1 MKTIIAEKPSVAK
14 EIAHIVGADKR
25 EEGYMQG
32 NGYYVTWAFGHL
44 VQPAMPETYG
54 MKGFHAENLPVIPDP
69 FVLVPRQVKTENGYK
84 PDAGVLAQIKIIGKL
99 FDSSERIIVA
109 TDAGREGELIFRYLY
124 AYLGCRKPFDRLWIS
139 SLTDTAIRE
148 GLLNLRDGKEYDNLY
163 HAAKARSEADW
174 LVGINGTQALTI
186 AAGRGTYSVG
196 RVQTPTLGMVCERY
210 WEHKRFESK
219 PFWQVHF
226 GVVDADSGNILKFTS
241 ANRWTDKATATDIY
255 NKVKDTGSAIITK
268 VATKRK
274 VEKAPLLYDLT
285 TLQKEA
291 NTQHGFTA
299 EHTLSIAQKL
309 YEAKFITY
317 PRTSSRYISDD
328 VFATLPK
335 LFKNLENHSEYG
347 EKVKLLP
354 GSEDYSK
361 NSVNAAKVTDHH
373 ALLIT
378 ENAAIGLFKDEK
390 IVYDMILCRMIEAF
404 SADCIKDI
412 TSVSAQVDHEVEFGI
427 SGSIIRQT
435 GWRALSLK
443 GKNKRQDKDADATDN
458 EVKDQVIPNWQ
469 EGQHITL
476 SGCTITEGK
485 TKPKPLHTE
494 STLLAAMETAGKEI
508 EDDTMRQA
516 MKDSGIGTPATR
528 AAIIETL
535 LKREYM
541 VRQQKKLVPTEKG
554 LALHS
559 VVKNMAI
566 ANVEMTGKWEATF
579 DRMIPPHGL
588 EVTYDKTV
596 HILFPASVKYVDLG
610 SEDLIAGKADGAE
623 NVIRVKAAVKN
634 FKKETNMSVITED
647 GSFYTFNVKYAKEPL
662 MLNIE
667 MADFIH
673 DGEAVNRPNN
683 AQEIYLKELGKES
696 PMLVHL
702 IMKSIHKENKR
713 KVKHIGSKR
722 FGIQYLMKGIY
733 VHSDLLY
740 FHTEIKNQSNVP
752 FDVDYI
758 TFKVVDKKV
767 AKRTAIQEQVLLPV
781 RAYNYVVRVAGK
793 KTEQTVFCLPKFTI
807 PDDKELVVEMNEKE
821 GGRHQSFVVE
831 NSDLVRALTINELS
845 VK

>member
-1 MKTIIAEKPSVAK
+1 MSQKQQTMKTIIAEKPSVAK

-148 GLLNLRDGKEYDNLY
+148 GLQNLRDGKEYDNLY

-241 ANRWTDKATATDIY
+241 VNRWTDKATATDIY
-255 NKVKDTGSAIITK
+255 NKVKETGSAIITK

-291 NTQHGFTA
+291 NSQHGFTA

-328 VFATLPK
+328 IFATLPK

-361 NSVNAAKVTDHH
+361 NCVNAAKVTDHH

-443 GKNKRQDKDADATDN
+443 EKNNRQDKDADATDN

-566 ANVEMTGKWEATF
+566 ANVEMTGKWEAELAKIE
-579 DRMIPPHGL
+579 RG
-588 EVTYDKTV
+588 E
-596 HILFPASVKYVDLG
+596 AS
-610 SEDLIAGKADGAE
+610 ADGFTHSIEGYTREITAE
-623 NVIRVKAAVKN
+623 
-634 FKKETNMSVITED
+634 
-647 GSFYTFNVKYAKEPL
+647 L
-662 MLNIE
+662 
-667 MADFIH
+667 
-673 DGEAVNRPNN
+673 
-683 AQEIYLKELGKES
+683 LGCDRLFS
-696 PMLVHL
+696 
-702 IMKSIHKENKR
+702 HKDSGCQCPKC
-713 KVKHIGSKR
+713 KHGTMQF
-722 FGIQYLMKGIY
+722 FG
-733 VHSDLLY
+733 
-740 FHTEIKNQSNVP
+740 
-752 FDVDYI
+752 
-758 TFKVVDKKV
+758 KVVRCSNK
-767 AKRTAIQEQVLLPV
+767 ECGMPV
-781 RAYNYVVRVAGK
+781 FKQVAGK
-793 KTEQTVFCLPKFTI
+793 LLIDADITDLLTKGKTRTLNGFISKQGKSFSAAIAFDENFNTKFVFAERKTA
-807 PDDKELVVEMNEKE
+807 EKR
-821 GGRHQSFVVE
+821 G
-831 NSDLVRALTINELS
+831 N
-845 VK
+845 VKRYKK

>member
-268 VATKRK
+268 VTTKRK

-291 NTQHGFTA
+291 NSQHGFTA

-378 ENAAIGLFKDEK
+378 ENAVIGLFKDEK

-443 GKNKRQDKDADATDN
+443 EKNKRQDKDADATDN
-458 EVKDQVIPNWQ
+458 EVKEQVIPNWQ

-566 ANVEMTGKWEATF
+566 ANVEMTGKWEAELAKIE
-579 DRMIPPHGL
+579 RG
-588 EVTYDKTV
+588 E
-596 HILFPASVKYVDLG
+596 AS
-610 SEDLIAGKADGAE
+610 ADGFTHSIEGYTREITAE
-623 NVIRVKAAVKN
+623 
-634 FKKETNMSVITED
+634 
-647 GSFYTFNVKYAKEPL
+647 L
-662 MLNIE
+662 
-667 MADFIH
+667 
-673 DGEAVNRPNN
+673 
-683 AQEIYLKELGKES
+683 LGCERLFSHKDS
-696 PMLVHL
+696 GCQCPKCKQG
-702 IMKSIHKENKR
+702 IMQF
-713 KVKHIGSKR
+713 
-722 FGIQYLMKGIY
+722 FG
-733 VHSDLLY
+733 
-740 FHTEIKNQSNVP
+740 
-752 FDVDYI
+752 
-758 TFKVVDKKV
+758 KVVRCSNK
-767 AKRTAIQEQVLLPV
+767 ECGMPV
-781 RAYNYVVRVAGK
+781 FKQVAGK
-793 KTEQTVFCLPKFTI
+793 LLTDADITDLLTKGKTRTLNGFTSKQGKSFSAAIAFDENFNTKFVFAERKTA
-807 PDDKELVVEMNEKE
+807 EKR
-821 GGRHQSFVVE
+821 G
-831 NSDLVRALTINELS
+831 N
-845 VK
+845 VKRYKK

>member
-1 MKTIIAEKPSVAK
+1 MSQKQQTMKTIIAEKPSVAK

-268 VATKRK
+268 VVTKRK

-291 NTQHGFTA
+291 NSQHGFTA

-390 IVYDMILCRMIEAF
+390 TIYNMILCRMIEAF

-443 GKNKRQDKDADATDN
+443 EKNKRQDKDADATDN

-516 MKDSGIGTPATR
+516 MKDSSIGTPATR

-535 LKREYM
+535 LRREYM

-566 ANVEMTGKWEATF
+566 ANVEMTGKWEAE
-579 DRMIPPHGL
+579 L
-588 EVTYDKTV
+588 
-596 HILFPASVKYVDLG
+596 
-610 SEDLIAGKADGAE
+610 
-623 NVIRVKAAVKN
+623 
-634 FKKETNMSVITED
+634 
-647 GSFYTFNVKYAKEPL
+647 AK
-662 MLNIE
+662 IE
-667 MADFIH
+667 R
-673 DGEAVNRPNN
+673 GEASADEFTHSIEGYTR
-683 AQEIYLKELGKES
+683 EITAELLGCDRLFS
-696 PMLVHL
+696 
-702 IMKSIHKENKR
+702 HKDSGCQCPKC
-713 KVKHIGSKR
+713 KHGTMQF
-722 FGIQYLMKGIY
+722 FG
-733 VHSDLLY
+733 
-740 FHTEIKNQSNVP
+740 
-752 FDVDYI
+752 
-758 TFKVVDKKV
+758 KVVRCSNK
-767 AKRTAIQEQVLLPV
+767 ECGMPV
-781 RAYNYVVRVAGK
+781 FKQVAGK
-793 KTEQTVFCLPKFTI
+793 LLTDADITDLLTKGKTRTLNGFTSKQGKPFSAAIAFDENFNTKFVFAERKTA
-807 PDDKELVVEMNEKE
+807 EKR
-821 GGRHQSFVVE
+821 G
-831 NSDLVRALTINELS
+831 N
-845 VK
+845 VKRYKK

>member
-99 FDSSERIIVA
+99 FDSCERIIVA

-148 GLLNLRDGKEYDNLY
+148 GLRNLRDGKEYDNLY

-241 ANRWTDKATATDIY
+241 VNRWTDKATATDIY
-255 NKVKDTGSAIITK
+255 NKVKETGSVIITK

-291 NTQHGFTA
+291 NSQHGFTA

-361 NSVNAAKVTDHH
+361 NCVNTAKVTDHH

-443 GKNKRQDKDADATDN
+443 EKNKRQDKDADATDN

-516 MKDSGIGTPATR
+516 MKDCGIGTPATR

-566 ANVEMTGKWEATF
+566 ANVEMTGKWEAELAKIE
-579 DRMIPPHGL
+579 RG
-588 EVTYDKTV
+588 E
-596 HILFPASVKYVDLG
+596 AS
-610 SEDLIAGKADGAE
+610 ADGFTHSIEGYTREITAE
-623 NVIRVKAAVKN
+623 
-634 FKKETNMSVITED
+634 
-647 GSFYTFNVKYAKEPL
+647 L
-662 MLNIE
+662 
-667 MADFIH
+667 
-673 DGEAVNRPNN
+673 
-683 AQEIYLKELGKES
+683 LGCDRLFS
-696 PMLVHL
+696 
-702 IMKSIHKENKR
+702 HKDSGCQCPKC
-713 KVKHIGSKR
+713 KHGTMQF
-722 FGIQYLMKGIY
+722 FG
-733 VHSDLLY
+733 
-740 FHTEIKNQSNVP
+740 
-752 FDVDYI
+752 
-758 TFKVVDKKV
+758 KVVRCSNK
-767 AKRTAIQEQVLLPV
+767 ECGMPV
-781 RAYNYVVRVAGK
+781 FKQVAGK
-793 KTEQTVFCLPKFTI
+793 LLTDSDITDLLTKGKTRTLNGFTSKQGKSFSAAIAFDENFNTKFVFAERKTA
-807 PDDKELVVEMNEKE
+807 EKR
-821 GGRHQSFVVE
+821 G
-831 NSDLVRALTINELS
+831 N
-845 VK
+845 VKRYKK

>member
-226 GVVDADSGNILKFTS
+226 GVVDADSDNILKFTS
-241 ANRWTDKATATDIY
+241 ANRWTDEATATDIY

-268 VATKRK
+268 VVTKRK

-291 NTQHGFTA
+291 NSQHGFTA

-347 EKVKLLP
+347 EKVKFLP

-412 TSVSAQVDHEVEFGI
+412 TSVTAQVDHEVEFGI

-443 GKNKRQDKDADATDN
+443 EKNNRLDKDADATDN

-566 ANVEMTGKWEATF
+566 ANVEMTGKWEAELAKIE
-579 DRMIPPHGL
+579 RG
-588 EVTYDKTV
+588 E
-596 HILFPASVKYVDLG
+596 AS
-610 SEDLIAGKADGAE
+610 ADGFTHSIEGYTREITAE
-623 NVIRVKAAVKN
+623 
-634 FKKETNMSVITED
+634 
-647 GSFYTFNVKYAKEPL
+647 L
-662 MLNIE
+662 
-667 MADFIH
+667 
-673 DGEAVNRPNN
+673 
-683 AQEIYLKELGKES
+683 LGCERLFS
-696 PMLVHL
+696 
-702 IMKSIHKENKR
+702 HKDSGCQCPKC
-713 KVKHIGSKR
+713 KQGTMQF
-722 FGIQYLMKGIY
+722 FG
-733 VHSDLLY
+733 
-740 FHTEIKNQSNVP
+740 
-752 FDVDYI
+752 
-758 TFKVVDKKV
+758 KVVRCSNK
-767 AKRTAIQEQVLLPV
+767 ECGMPV
-781 RAYNYVVRVAGK
+781 FKQVAGK
-793 KTEQTVFCLPKFTI
+793 LLTDADITDLLTKGKTRTLNGFTSKQGKSFSAAIAFDENFNTKFVFAERKTA
-807 PDDKELVVEMNEKE
+807 EKR
-821 GGRHQSFVVE
+821 G
-831 NSDLVRALTINELS
+831 N
-845 VK
+845 VKRYKK

>member
-14 EIAHIVGADKR
+14 EIARIVGADKR

-44 VQPAMPETYG
+44 VQSAMPETYG

-69 FVLVPRQVKTENGYK
+69 FVLVPRQVKTDNGYK

-124 AYLGCRKPFDRLWIS
+124 AYLGCQKPFDRLWIS

-148 GLLNLRDGKEYDNLY
+148 GLQNLRDGKEYDNLY

-210 WEHKRFESK
+210 WENKRFESK

-226 GVVDADSGNILKFTS
+226 GVVDTDSGNILKFTS

-255 NKVKDTGSAIITK
+255 NKVKETGSVIITK
-268 VATKRK
+268 VVTKQK
-274 VEKAPLLYDLT
+274 IEKAPLLYDLT

-291 NTQHGFTA
+291 NSQHGFTA

-335 LFKNLENHSEYG
+335 LFQNLENHSEYG

-378 ENAAIGLFKDEK
+378 ENPAIGLFKDEK

-404 SADCIKDI
+404 STDCIKDI

-443 GKNKRQDKDADATDN
+443 EKNNRLDKDADATDN

-566 ANVEMTGKWEATF
+566 ANVEMTGKWEAELAKIE
-579 DRMIPPHGL
+579 RG
-588 EVTYDKTV
+588 E
-596 HILFPASVKYVDLG
+596 AS
-610 SEDLIAGKADGAE
+610 ADGFTHSIEGYTREITAE
-623 NVIRVKAAVKN
+623 
-634 FKKETNMSVITED
+634 
-647 GSFYTFNVKYAKEPL
+647 L
-662 MLNIE
+662 
-667 MADFIH
+667 
-673 DGEAVNRPNN
+673 
-683 AQEIYLKELGKES
+683 LGCDRLFS
-696 PMLVHL
+696 
-702 IMKSIHKENKR
+702 HKDSGCQCPKC
-713 KVKHIGSKR
+713 KQGTMQF
-722 FGIQYLMKGIY
+722 FG
-733 VHSDLLY
+733 
-740 FHTEIKNQSNVP
+740 
-752 FDVDYI
+752 
-758 TFKVVDKKV
+758 KVVRCSNK
-767 AKRTAIQEQVLLPV
+767 ECGMPV
-781 RAYNYVVRVAGK
+781 FKQVAGK
-793 KTEQTVFCLPKFTI
+793 LLTDADITDLLTKGKTRTLNGFISKQGKPFSAAIAFDENFNTKFVFAERKTA
-807 PDDKELVVEMNEKE
+807 EKR
-821 GGRHQSFVVE
+821 G
-831 NSDLVRALTINELS
+831 N
-845 VK
+845 VKRYKK

>member
-14 EIAHIVGADKR
+14 EIAHIVGAGKR

-124 AYLGCRKPFDRLWIS
+124 EYLGCRKPFDRLWIS
-139 SLTDTAIRE
+139 SLTDSAIRE
-148 GLLNLRDGKEYDNLY
+148 GLQNLRDGKEYDNLY

-268 VATKRK
+268 VTTKRK

-291 NTQHGFTA
+291 NSQHGFTA

-354 GSEDYSK
+354 CSEDYSK

-412 TSVSAQVDHEVEFGI
+412 TSVSAQVDHEIEFGI

-443 GKNKRQDKDADATDN
+443 EKNSKKDKNADTTDN
-458 EVKDQVIPNWQ
+458 EVKEQVIPNWQ

-566 ANVEMTGKWEATF
+566 ANVEMTGKWEAELAKIE
-579 DRMIPPHGL
+579 RG
-588 EVTYDKTV
+588 E
-596 HILFPASVKYVDLG
+596 AS
-610 SEDLIAGKADGAE
+610 ADGFTHSIEGYTREITAE
-623 NVIRVKAAVKN
+623 
-634 FKKETNMSVITED
+634 
-647 GSFYTFNVKYAKEPL
+647 L
-662 MLNIE
+662 
-667 MADFIH
+667 
-673 DGEAVNRPNN
+673 
-683 AQEIYLKELGKES
+683 LGCDRLFS
-696 PMLVHL
+696 
-702 IMKSIHKENKR
+702 HKDSGCQCPKC
-713 KVKHIGSKR
+713 KHGTMQF
-722 FGIQYLMKGIY
+722 FG
-733 VHSDLLY
+733 
-740 FHTEIKNQSNVP
+740 
-752 FDVDYI
+752 
-758 TFKVVDKKV
+758 KVVRCSNK
-767 AKRTAIQEQVLLPV
+767 ECGMPV
-781 RAYNYVVRVAGK
+781 FKQVAGK
-793 KTEQTVFCLPKFTI
+793 LLTDADITDLLTKGKTRTLNGFTSKQGKSFSAAIAFDENFNTKFVFAERKTA
-807 PDDKELVVEMNEKE
+807 EKR
-821 GGRHQSFVVE
+821 G
-831 NSDLVRALTINELS
+831 N
-845 VK
+845 VKRYKK

>member
-14 EIAHIVGADKR
+14 EIAHIVGAGKR

-124 AYLGCRKPFDRLWIS
+124 EYLGCKKPFDRLWIS
-139 SLTDTAIRE
+139 SLTDSAIRE
-148 GLLNLRDGKEYDNLY
+148 GLANLRNGKEYDNLY

-241 ANRWTDKATATDIY
+241 ANRWADKATATDIY

-291 NTQHGFTA
+291 NSQHGFTA

-354 GSEDYSK
+354 CSEDYSK

-412 TSVSAQVDHEVEFGI
+412 TSVSAQVDHEIEFGI

-443 GKNKRQDKDADATDN
+443 EKNSKKDKNADTTDN
-458 EVKDQVIPNWQ
+458 EVKEQVIPNWQ
-469 EGQHITL
+469 EGQHITF

-508 EDDTMRQA
+508 VDDTMRQA

-566 ANVEMTGKWEATF
+566 ANVEMTGKWEAELAKIE
-579 DRMIPPHGL
+579 RG
-588 EVTYDKTV
+588 E
-596 HILFPASVKYVDLG
+596 AS
-610 SEDLIAGKADGAE
+610 ADGFTHSIEGYTREITAE
-623 NVIRVKAAVKN
+623 
-634 FKKETNMSVITED
+634 
-647 GSFYTFNVKYAKEPL
+647 L
-662 MLNIE
+662 
-667 MADFIH
+667 
-673 DGEAVNRPNN
+673 
-683 AQEIYLKELGKES
+683 LGCDRLFS
-696 PMLVHL
+696 
-702 IMKSIHKENKR
+702 HKDSGCQCPKC
-713 KVKHIGSKR
+713 KHGTMQF
-722 FGIQYLMKGIY
+722 FG
-733 VHSDLLY
+733 
-740 FHTEIKNQSNVP
+740 
-752 FDVDYI
+752 
-758 TFKVVDKKV
+758 KVVRCSNK
-767 AKRTAIQEQVLLPV
+767 ECGMPV
-781 RAYNYVVRVAGK
+781 FKQVAGK
-793 KTEQTVFCLPKFTI
+793 LLTDADITDLLTKGKT
-807 PDDKELVVEMNEKE
+807 
-821 GGRHQSFVVE
+821 
-831 NSDLVRALTINELS
+831 
-845 VK
+845 

>member
-69 FVLVPRQVKTENGYK
+69 FVLVPRQVKTENVYK

-124 AYLGCRKPFDRLWIS
+124 AYLDCRKPFDRLWIS

-226 GVVDADSGNILKFTS
+226 GVVGADSGNILKFTS

-268 VATKRK
+268 VTTKRK

-291 NTQHGFTA
+291 NSQHGFTA

-412 TSVSAQVDHEVEFGI
+412 TSVSAQVDHEAEFGI

-443 GKNKRQDKDADATDN
+443 EKNNRQDKDADAKDN
-458 EVKDQVIPNWQ
+458 EVKEQVIPNWQ

-566 ANVEMTGKWEATF
+566 ANVEMTGKWEAELAKIE
-579 DRMIPPHGL
+579 RG
-588 EVTYDKTV
+588 E
-596 HILFPASVKYVDLG
+596 AS
-610 SEDLIAGKADGAE
+610 ADGFTHSIEGYTREITAE
-623 NVIRVKAAVKN
+623 
-634 FKKETNMSVITED
+634 
-647 GSFYTFNVKYAKEPL
+647 L
-662 MLNIE
+662 
-667 MADFIH
+667 
-673 DGEAVNRPNN
+673 
-683 AQEIYLKELGKES
+683 LGCDRLFS
-696 PMLVHL
+696 
-702 IMKSIHKENKR
+702 HKDSGCQCPKC
-713 KVKHIGSKR
+713 KHGTMQF
-722 FGIQYLMKGIY
+722 FG
-733 VHSDLLY
+733 
-740 FHTEIKNQSNVP
+740 
-752 FDVDYI
+752 
-758 TFKVVDKKV
+758 KVVRCSNK
-767 AKRTAIQEQVLLPV
+767 ECGMPV
-781 RAYNYVVRVAGK
+781 FKQVAGK
-793 KTEQTVFCLPKFTI
+793 LLTDSDITDLLTKGKTRTLNGFTSKQGKPFSAAIAFDENFNTKFVFAERKTA
-807 PDDKELVVEMNEKE
+807 EKR
-821 GGRHQSFVVE
+821 G
-831 NSDLVRALTINELS
+831 N
-845 VK
+845 VKRYKK

>member
-14 EIAHIVGADKR
+14 EIAHIVGAGKR

-124 AYLGCRKPFDRLWIS
+124 AYLGCRKPFNRLWIS

-148 GLLNLRDGKEYDNLY
+148 GLLNLKDGKEYDNLY

-241 ANRWTDKATATDIY
+241 ANRWADKGTATDIY

-268 VATKRK
+268 VTTKRK
-274 VEKAPLLYDLT
+274 VEKVPLLYDLT

-291 NTQHGFTA
+291 NSQHGFTA

-354 GSEDYSK
+354 CSEDYSK

-412 TSVSAQVDHEVEFGI
+412 TSVSAQVDHEIEFGI

-443 GKNKRQDKDADATDN
+443 EKNSKKDKNADTTDN
-458 EVKDQVIPNWQ
+458 EVKEQVIPNWQ
-469 EGQHITL
+469 EGQHITF

-508 EDDTMRQA
+508 VDDTMRQA

-566 ANVEMTGKWEATF
+566 ANVEMTGKWEAELAKIE
-579 DRMIPPHGL
+579 RG
-588 EVTYDKTV
+588 E
-596 HILFPASVKYVDLG
+596 AS
-610 SEDLIAGKADGAE
+610 ADGFTHSIEGYTREITAE
-623 NVIRVKAAVKN
+623 
-634 FKKETNMSVITED
+634 
-647 GSFYTFNVKYAKEPL
+647 L
-662 MLNIE
+662 
-667 MADFIH
+667 
-673 DGEAVNRPNN
+673 
-683 AQEIYLKELGKES
+683 LGCDRLFS
-696 PMLVHL
+696 
-702 IMKSIHKENKR
+702 HKDSGCQCPKC
-713 KVKHIGSKR
+713 KHGTMQF
-722 FGIQYLMKGIY
+722 FG
-733 VHSDLLY
+733 
-740 FHTEIKNQSNVP
+740 
-752 FDVDYI
+752 
-758 TFKVVDKKV
+758 KVVRCSNK
-767 AKRTAIQEQVLLPV
+767 ECGMPV
-781 RAYNYVVRVAGK
+781 FKQVAGK
-793 KTEQTVFCLPKFTI
+793 LLTDADITDLLTKGKT
-807 PDDKELVVEMNEKE
+807 
-821 GGRHQSFVVE
+821 
-831 NSDLVRALTINELS
+831 
-845 VK
+845 

>member
-1 MKTIIAEKPSVAK
+1 MSQKQQTMKTIIAEKPSVAK

-44 VQPAMPETYG
+44 VQPFMPETYG

-124 AYLGCRKPFDRLWIS
+124 AYLGCQKPFDRLWIS

-268 VATKRK
+268 VVTKRK

-291 NTQHGFTA
+291 NSQHGFTA

-354 GSEDYSK
+354 DSEDYSK

-412 TSVSAQVDHEVEFGI
+412 TSVTAQVDHDVEFGI

-443 GKNKRQDKDADATDN
+443 EKNNRQDKDADATDN

-566 ANVEMTGKWEATF
+566 ANVEMTGKWEAELAKIE
-579 DRMIPPHGL
+579 RG
-588 EVTYDKTV
+588 E
-596 HILFPASVKYVDLG
+596 AS
-610 SEDLIAGKADGAE
+610 ADGFTHSIEGYTREITAE
-623 NVIRVKAAVKN
+623 
-634 FKKETNMSVITED
+634 
-647 GSFYTFNVKYAKEPL
+647 L
-662 MLNIE
+662 
-667 MADFIH
+667 
-673 DGEAVNRPNN
+673 
-683 AQEIYLKELGKES
+683 LGCDRLFS
-696 PMLVHL
+696 
-702 IMKSIHKENKR
+702 HKDSGCLCPKC
-713 KVKHIGSKR
+713 KQGTMQF
-722 FGIQYLMKGIY
+722 FG
-733 VHSDLLY
+733 
-740 FHTEIKNQSNVP
+740 
-752 FDVDYI
+752 
-758 TFKVVDKKV
+758 KVVRCSSK
-767 AKRTAIQEQVLLPV
+767 ECGMPV
-781 RAYNYVVRVAGK
+781 FKQVAGK
-793 KTEQTVFCLPKFTI
+793 LLTDTDITDLLTKGKTRTLNGFTSKQGKPFSAAIAFDENFNTKFVFAERKTA
-807 PDDKELVVEMNEKE
+807 EKR
-821 GGRHQSFVVE
+821 G
-831 NSDLVRALTINELS
+831 N
-845 VK
+845 VKRYKK

>member
-1 MKTIIAEKPSVAK
+1 MSQKQQTMKTIIAEKPSVAK
-14 EIAHIVGADKR
+14 EIAHIVGATKR

-124 AYLGCRKPFDRLWIS
+124 EYLGCKKPFDRLWIS
-139 SLTDTAIRE
+139 SLTDSAIRE
-148 GLLNLRDGKEYDNLY
+148 GLANLRNGKEYDNLY

-241 ANRWTDKATATDIY
+241 ANRWADKATATDIY

-268 VATKRK
+268 VTTKRK

-291 NTQHGFTA
+291 NSQHGFTA

-354 GSEDYSK
+354 CSEDYSK

-412 TSVSAQVDHEVEFGI
+412 TSVSAQVDHEIEFGI

-443 GKNKRQDKDADATDN
+443 EKNSKKDKNADTTDN
-458 EVKDQVIPNWQ
+458 EVKEQVIPNWQ
-469 EGQHITL
+469 EGQHITF

-508 EDDTMRQA
+508 VDDTMRQA

-566 ANVEMTGKWEATF
+566 ANVEMTGKWEAELAKIE
-579 DRMIPPHGL
+579 RG
-588 EVTYDKTV
+588 E
-596 HILFPASVKYVDLG
+596 AS
-610 SEDLIAGKADGAE
+610 ADGFTHSIEGYTREITAE
-623 NVIRVKAAVKN
+623 
-634 FKKETNMSVITED
+634 
-647 GSFYTFNVKYAKEPL
+647 L
-662 MLNIE
+662 
-667 MADFIH
+667 
-673 DGEAVNRPNN
+673 
-683 AQEIYLKELGKES
+683 LGCDRLFS
-696 PMLVHL
+696 
-702 IMKSIHKENKR
+702 HKDSGCQCPKC
-713 KVKHIGSKR
+713 KHGTMQF
-722 FGIQYLMKGIY
+722 FG
-733 VHSDLLY
+733 
-740 FHTEIKNQSNVP
+740 
-752 FDVDYI
+752 
-758 TFKVVDKKV
+758 KVVRCSNK
-767 AKRTAIQEQVLLPV
+767 ECGMPV
-781 RAYNYVVRVAGK
+781 FKQVAGK
-793 KTEQTVFCLPKFTI
+793 LLTDADITDLLTKGKT
-807 PDDKELVVEMNEKE
+807 
-821 GGRHQSFVVE
+821 
-831 NSDLVRALTINELS
+831 
-845 VK
+845 

>member
-124 AYLGCRKPFDRLWIS
+124 VYLGCQKPFDRLWIS

-241 ANRWTDKATATDIY
+241 ANRWTDKGTATDIY

-291 NTQHGFTA
+291 NSQHGFTA

-443 GKNKRQDKDADATDN
+443 EKNNRQDKDADATDN
-458 EVKDQVIPNWQ
+458 EVKEQVIPNWQ

-566 ANVEMTGKWEATF
+566 ANVEMTGKWEAELAKIE
-579 DRMIPPHGL
+579 RG
-588 EVTYDKTV
+588 E
-596 HILFPASVKYVDLG
+596 AS
-610 SEDLIAGKADGAE
+610 ADGFTHSIEGYTREITAE
-623 NVIRVKAAVKN
+623 
-634 FKKETNMSVITED
+634 
-647 GSFYTFNVKYAKEPL
+647 L
-662 MLNIE
+662 
-667 MADFIH
+667 
-673 DGEAVNRPNN
+673 
-683 AQEIYLKELGKES
+683 LGCDRLFSHKDS
-696 PMLVHL
+696 GCQCPKCKQG
-702 IMKSIHKENKR
+702 IMQF
-713 KVKHIGSKR
+713 
-722 FGIQYLMKGIY
+722 FG
-733 VHSDLLY
+733 
-740 FHTEIKNQSNVP
+740 
-752 FDVDYI
+752 
-758 TFKVVDKKV
+758 KVVRCSNK
-767 AKRTAIQEQVLLPV
+767 ECGMPV
-781 RAYNYVVRVAGK
+781 FKQVAGK
-793 KTEQTVFCLPKFTI
+793 LLTDADITDLLTKGKTRTLNGFTSRQGKSFSATIAFDENFNTKFVFAEHKAA
-807 PDDKELVVEMNEKE
+807 EKR
-821 GGRHQSFVVE
+821 G
-831 NSDLVRALTINELS
+831 N
-845 VK
+845 VKRYKK

>member
-32 NGYYVTWAFGHL
+32 NGYFVTWAFGHL

-124 AYLGCRKPFDRLWIS
+124 AYLGCQKPFDRLWIS

-148 GLLNLRDGKEYDNLY
+148 GLQNLRDGKEYDNLY

-210 WEHKRFESK
+210 WENKRFESK

-255 NKVKDTGSAIITK
+255 NKVKDTGSVIITK

-291 NTQHGFTA
+291 NSQHGFTA

-443 GKNKRQDKDADATDN
+443 EKNSKKDKDADATDN
-458 EVKDQVIPNWQ
+458 EVKEQVIPNWQ

-566 ANVEMTGKWEATF
+566 ANVEMTGKWEAELAKIE
-579 DRMIPPHGL
+579 RG
-588 EVTYDKTV
+588 E
-596 HILFPASVKYVDLG
+596 AS
-610 SEDLIAGKADGAE
+610 ADGFTHSIEGYTREITAE
-623 NVIRVKAAVKN
+623 
-634 FKKETNMSVITED
+634 
-647 GSFYTFNVKYAKEPL
+647 L
-662 MLNIE
+662 
-667 MADFIH
+667 
-673 DGEAVNRPNN
+673 
-683 AQEIYLKELGKES
+683 LGCDRLFS
-696 PMLVHL
+696 
-702 IMKSIHKENKR
+702 HKDSGCQCPKCQQ
-713 KVKHIGSKR
+713 GTMQF
-722 FGIQYLMKGIY
+722 FG
-733 VHSDLLY
+733 
-740 FHTEIKNQSNVP
+740 
-752 FDVDYI
+752 
-758 TFKVVDKKV
+758 KVVRCSNK
-767 AKRTAIQEQVLLPV
+767 ECGMPV
-781 RAYNYVVRVAGK
+781 FKQVAGK
-793 KTEQTVFCLPKFTI
+793 LLTDADITDLLTKGKTRTLNVFTSKQGKSFSAAIAFDENFNTKFVFAERKTA
-807 PDDKELVVEMNEKE
+807 EKR
-821 GGRHQSFVVE
+821 G
-831 NSDLVRALTINELS
+831 N
-845 VK
+845 VKRYKK

>member
-1 MKTIIAEKPSVAK
+1 MSQKQQTMKTIIAEKPSVAK

-241 ANRWTDKATATDIY
+241 VNRWTDKATATDIY

-291 NTQHGFTA
+291 NSQHGFTA

-443 GKNKRQDKDADATDN
+443 EKNNRQDKDADATDN
-458 EVKDQVIPNWQ
+458 EVKEQVIPNWQ

-566 ANVEMTGKWEATF
+566 ANVEMTGKWEAELA
-579 DRMIPPHGL
+579 RIERG
-588 EVTYDKTV
+588 E
-596 HILFPASVKYVDLG
+596 AS
-610 SEDLIAGKADGAE
+610 ADGFTHSIEGYTREITAE
-623 NVIRVKAAVKN
+623 
-634 FKKETNMSVITED
+634 
-647 GSFYTFNVKYAKEPL
+647 L
-662 MLNIE
+662 
-667 MADFIH
+667 
-673 DGEAVNRPNN
+673 
-683 AQEIYLKELGKES
+683 LGCDRLFS
-696 PMLVHL
+696 
-702 IMKSIHKENKR
+702 HKDSGCQCPKC
-713 KVKHIGSKR
+713 KHGTMQF
-722 FGIQYLMKGIY
+722 FG
-733 VHSDLLY
+733 
-740 FHTEIKNQSNVP
+740 
-752 FDVDYI
+752 
-758 TFKVVDKKV
+758 KVVRCSNK
-767 AKRTAIQEQVLLPV
+767 ECGMPV
-781 RAYNYVVRVAGK
+781 FKQVAGK
-793 KTEQTVFCLPKFTI
+793 LLTDSDITDLLTKGKTRTLNGFTSKQGKPFSAAIAFDENFNTKFVFAEHKTA
-807 PDDKELVVEMNEKE
+807 EKR
-821 GGRHQSFVVE
+821 G
-831 NSDLVRALTINELS
+831 N
-845 VK
+845 VKRYKK

>member
-109 TDAGREGELIFRYLY
+109 TDVGREGELIFRYLY

-210 WEHKRFESK
+210 WEHKRFEPK

-241 ANRWTDKATATDIY
+241 ANRWTDEATATDIY

-291 NTQHGFTA
+291 NSQHGFTA

-435 GWRALSLK
+435 GWRALPLK
-443 GKNKRQDKDADATDN
+443 EKNKRQDKDADATDN

-566 ANVEMTGKWEATF
+566 ANVEMTGKWEAELAKIE
-579 DRMIPPHGL
+579 RG
-588 EVTYDKTV
+588 E
-596 HILFPASVKYVDLG
+596 AS
-610 SEDLIAGKADGAE
+610 ADGFTHSIEGYTREITAE
-623 NVIRVKAAVKN
+623 
-634 FKKETNMSVITED
+634 
-647 GSFYTFNVKYAKEPL
+647 L
-662 MLNIE
+662 
-667 MADFIH
+667 
-673 DGEAVNRPNN
+673 
-683 AQEIYLKELGKES
+683 LGCDRLFS
-696 PMLVHL
+696 
-702 IMKSIHKENKR
+702 HKDSGCQCPKC
-713 KVKHIGSKR
+713 KQGTMQF
-722 FGIQYLMKGIY
+722 FG
-733 VHSDLLY
+733 
-740 FHTEIKNQSNVP
+740 
-752 FDVDYI
+752 
-758 TFKVVDKKV
+758 KVVRCSNK
-767 AKRTAIQEQVLLPV
+767 ECGMPV
-781 RAYNYVVRVAGK
+781 FKQVAGK
-793 KTEQTVFCLPKFTI
+793 LLTDADITDLLTKGKTRTLNGFTSKQGKSFSAAIAFDENFNTKFVFAERKI
-807 PDDKELVVEMNEKE
+807 AEKR
-821 GGRHQSFVVE
+821 G
-831 NSDLVRALTINELS
+831 N
-845 VK
+845 VKRYKK

>member
-1 MKTIIAEKPSVAK
+1 MSQKQQTMKTIIAEKPSVAK
-14 EIAHIVGADKR
+14 EIAHIVGAYKR

-124 AYLGCRKPFDRLWIS
+124 TYLGCRKPFDRLWIS

-241 ANRWTDKATATDIY
+241 ANRWADKGSATDIY

-268 VATKRK
+268 VVTKRK

-291 NTQHGFTA
+291 NSQHGFTA

-373 ALLIT
+373 AMLIT
-378 ENAAIGLFKDEK
+378 ENPAIGLFKDEK

-412 TSVSAQVDHEVEFGI
+412 TSVTAQVDYDVEFGI

-443 GKNKRQDKDADATDN
+443 EKNSKKDKNADTTDN
-458 EVKDQVIPNWQ
+458 EVKEQVIPNWQ
-469 EGQHITL
+469 EGQHITF

-508 EDDTMRQA
+508 VDDTMRQA

-566 ANVEMTGKWEATF
+566 ANVEMTGKWEAELAKIE
-579 DRMIPPHGL
+579 RG
-588 EVTYDKTV
+588 E
-596 HILFPASVKYVDLG
+596 AS
-610 SEDLIAGKADGAE
+610 ADGFTHSIEGYTREITAE
-623 NVIRVKAAVKN
+623 
-634 FKKETNMSVITED
+634 
-647 GSFYTFNVKYAKEPL
+647 L
-662 MLNIE
+662 
-667 MADFIH
+667 
-673 DGEAVNRPNN
+673 
-683 AQEIYLKELGKES
+683 LGCDRLFS
-696 PMLVHL
+696 
-702 IMKSIHKENKR
+702 HKDSGCQCPKC
-713 KVKHIGSKR
+713 KHGTMQF
-722 FGIQYLMKGIY
+722 FG
-733 VHSDLLY
+733 
-740 FHTEIKNQSNVP
+740 
-752 FDVDYI
+752 
-758 TFKVVDKKV
+758 KVVRCSNK
-767 AKRTAIQEQVLLPV
+767 ECGMPV
-781 RAYNYVVRVAGK
+781 FKQVAGK
-793 KTEQTVFCLPKFTI
+793 LLTDADITDLLTKGKT
-807 PDDKELVVEMNEKE
+807 
-821 GGRHQSFVVE
+821 
-831 NSDLVRALTINELS
+831 
-845 VK
+845 

>member
-1 MKTIIAEKPSVAK
+1 MSQKQQTMKTIIAEKPSVAK
-14 EIAHIVGADKR
+14 EIAYIVGADKR

-124 AYLGCRKPFDRLWIS
+124 AYLGCQKPFDRLWIS

-148 GLLNLRDGKEYDNLY
+148 GLLNLTDGKEYDNLY

-268 VATKRK
+268 VVTKRK

-285 TLQKEA
+285 TLQKEV
-291 NTQHGFTA
+291 NSQHGFTA

-390 IVYDMILCRMIEAF
+390 IIYDMILCRMIEAF

-443 GKNKRQDKDADATDN
+443 EKNNRLDKDADATDN
-458 EVKDQVIPNWQ
+458 EVKEQVIPNWQ

-566 ANVEMTGKWEATF
+566 ANVEMTGKWEAELAKIE
-579 DRMIPPHGL
+579 RG
-588 EVTYDKTV
+588 E
-596 HILFPASVKYVDLG
+596 AS
-610 SEDLIAGKADGAE
+610 ADGFTHSIEGYTREITAE
-623 NVIRVKAAVKN
+623 
-634 FKKETNMSVITED
+634 
-647 GSFYTFNVKYAKEPL
+647 L
-662 MLNIE
+662 
-667 MADFIH
+667 
-673 DGEAVNRPNN
+673 
-683 AQEIYLKELGKES
+683 LGCDRLFS
-696 PMLVHL
+696 
-702 IMKSIHKENKR
+702 HKDSGCQCPKC
-713 KVKHIGSKR
+713 KHGTMQF
-722 FGIQYLMKGIY
+722 FG
-733 VHSDLLY
+733 
-740 FHTEIKNQSNVP
+740 
-752 FDVDYI
+752 
-758 TFKVVDKKV
+758 KVVRCSNK
-767 AKRTAIQEQVLLPV
+767 ECGMPV
-781 RAYNYVVRVAGK
+781 FKQVAGK
-793 KTEQTVFCLPKFTI
+793 LLTDSDITDLLTKGKTRTLNGFTSKQGKSFSAAIAFDENFNTKFVFAERKTA
-807 PDDKELVVEMNEKE
+807 EKR
-821 GGRHQSFVVE
+821 G
-831 NSDLVRALTINELS
+831 N
-845 VK
+845 VKRYKK

>member
-1 MKTIIAEKPSVAK
+1 MSQKQQTMKTIIAEKPSVAK

-32 NGYYVTWAFGHL
+32 NGYFVTWAFGHL

-69 FVLVPRQVKTENGYK
+69 FVLIPRQVKTENGYK
-84 PDAGVLAQIKIIGKL
+84 SDAGVLAQIKIIGKL

-210 WEHKRFESK
+210 WENKRFESK

-241 ANRWTDKATATDIY
+241 ANRWTDKGTATDIY
-255 NKVKDTGSAIITK
+255 NKVKETGSAIITK

-291 NTQHGFTA
+291 NSLHGFTA

-412 TSVSAQVDHEVEFGI
+412 TSVSAQVDHDVEFSI

-443 GKNKRQDKDADATDN
+443 EKNNRQNKDADATDN
-458 EVKDQVIPNWQ
+458 EVKEQVIPNWQ

-494 STLLAAMETAGKEI
+494 STLLAAMENPCKREQIQTCLDLPSAAGFGGTQTAGKEI

-516 MKDSGIGTPATR
+516 MKDCGIGTPATR

-566 ANVEMTGKWEATF
+566 ANVEMTGKWEAELAKIE
-579 DRMIPPHGL
+579 RG
-588 EVTYDKTV
+588 E
-596 HILFPASVKYVDLG
+596 AS
-610 SEDLIAGKADGAE
+610 ADGFTHSIEGYTREITAE
-623 NVIRVKAAVKN
+623 
-634 FKKETNMSVITED
+634 
-647 GSFYTFNVKYAKEPL
+647 L
-662 MLNIE
+662 
-667 MADFIH
+667 
-673 DGEAVNRPNN
+673 
-683 AQEIYLKELGKES
+683 LGCDRLFS
-696 PMLVHL
+696 
-702 IMKSIHKENKR
+702 HKDSGCQCPKC
-713 KVKHIGSKR
+713 KHGTMQF
-722 FGIQYLMKGIY
+722 FG
-733 VHSDLLY
+733 
-740 FHTEIKNQSNVP
+740 
-752 FDVDYI
+752 
-758 TFKVVDKKV
+758 KVVRCSNK
-767 AKRTAIQEQVLLPV
+767 ECGMPV
-781 RAYNYVVRVAGK
+781 FKQVAGK
-793 KTEQTVFCLPKFTI
+793 LLTDADITDLLTKGKTRTLNGFTSKQGKPFSAAIAFDENFNTKFVFAERKTA
-807 PDDKELVVEMNEKE
+807 EKR
-821 GGRHQSFVVE
+821 G
-831 NSDLVRALTINELS
+831 N
-845 VK
+845 VKRYKK

>member
-1 MKTIIAEKPSVAK
+1 MSQKQQTMKTIIAEKPSVAK

-268 VATKRK
+268 VTTKRK

-291 NTQHGFTA
+291 NSQHGFTA

-354 GSEDYSK
+354 CSEDYSK

-412 TSVSAQVDHEVEFGI
+412 TSVSAQVDHEIEFGI

-443 GKNKRQDKDADATDN
+443 EKNSKKDKNADTTDN
-458 EVKDQVIPNWQ
+458 EVKEQVIPNWQ
-469 EGQHITL
+469 EGQHITF

-508 EDDTMRQA
+508 VDDTMRQA

-566 ANVEMTGKWEATF
+566 ANVEMTGKWEAELAKIE
-579 DRMIPPHGL
+579 RG
-588 EVTYDKTV
+588 E
-596 HILFPASVKYVDLG
+596 AS
-610 SEDLIAGKADGAE
+610 ADGFTHSIEGYTREITAE
-623 NVIRVKAAVKN
+623 
-634 FKKETNMSVITED
+634 
-647 GSFYTFNVKYAKEPL
+647 L
-662 MLNIE
+662 
-667 MADFIH
+667 
-673 DGEAVNRPNN
+673 
-683 AQEIYLKELGKES
+683 LGCDRLFS
-696 PMLVHL
+696 
-702 IMKSIHKENKR
+702 HKDSGCQCPKC
-713 KVKHIGSKR
+713 KHGTMQF
-722 FGIQYLMKGIY
+722 FG
-733 VHSDLLY
+733 
-740 FHTEIKNQSNVP
+740 
-752 FDVDYI
+752 
-758 TFKVVDKKV
+758 KVVRCSNK
-767 AKRTAIQEQVLLPV
+767 ECGMPV
-781 RAYNYVVRVAGK
+781 FKQVAGK
-793 KTEQTVFCLPKFTI
+793 LLTDADITDVLTKGKT
-807 PDDKELVVEMNEKE
+807 
-821 GGRHQSFVVE
+821 
-831 NSDLVRALTINELS
+831 
-845 VK
+845 

>member
-1 MKTIIAEKPSVAK
+1 MSQKQQTMKTIIAEKPSVAK

-241 ANRWTDKATATDIY
+241 ANRWTDEATATDIY

-291 NTQHGFTA
+291 NSQHGFTA

-443 GKNKRQDKDADATDN
+443 EKNNRQDKDADATDN
-458 EVKDQVIPNWQ
+458 EVKNQVIPNWQ

-566 ANVEMTGKWEATF
+566 ANVEMTGKWEAELAKIE
-579 DRMIPPHGL
+579 RG
-588 EVTYDKTV
+588 E
-596 HILFPASVKYVDLG
+596 AS
-610 SEDLIAGKADGAE
+610 ADGFTHSIEGYTREITAE
-623 NVIRVKAAVKN
+623 
-634 FKKETNMSVITED
+634 
-647 GSFYTFNVKYAKEPL
+647 L
-662 MLNIE
+662 
-667 MADFIH
+667 
-673 DGEAVNRPNN
+673 
-683 AQEIYLKELGKES
+683 LGCDRLFS
-696 PMLVHL
+696 
-702 IMKSIHKENKR
+702 HKDSGCQCPKC
-713 KVKHIGSKR
+713 KQGTMQF
-722 FGIQYLMKGIY
+722 FG
-733 VHSDLLY
+733 
-740 FHTEIKNQSNVP
+740 
-752 FDVDYI
+752 
-758 TFKVVDKKV
+758 KVVRCSYK
-767 AKRTAIQEQVLLPV
+767 ECGMPV
-781 RAYNYVVRVAGK
+781 FKQVAGK
-793 KTEQTVFCLPKFTI
+793 LLTDADITDLLTKGKTRTLNGFTSKQGKSFSAAIAFDENFNTKFVFAERKTA
-807 PDDKELVVEMNEKE
+807 EKR
-821 GGRHQSFVVE
+821 G
-831 NSDLVRALTINELS
+831 N
-845 VK
+845 VKRYKK

>member
-1 MKTIIAEKPSVAK
+1 MSQKQQTMKTIIAEKPSVAK

-196 RVQTPTLGMVCERY
+196 RVQTPTFGMVCERY

-226 GVVDADSGNILKFTS
+226 GVVDADSDNILKFTS
-241 ANRWTDKATATDIY
+241 ANRWTDEATATDIY

-268 VATKRK
+268 VVTKRK

-291 NTQHGFTA
+291 NSQHGFTA

-347 EKVKLLP
+347 EKVKFLP

-412 TSVSAQVDHEVEFGI
+412 TSVTAQVDHEVEFGI

-435 GWRALSLK
+435 GWRTLSLK
-443 GKNKRQDKDADATDN
+443 EKNNRLDKDADATGN

-494 STLLAAMETAGKEI
+494 STLLAAMETAGKET

-554 LALHS
+554 LALYS

-566 ANVEMTGKWEATF
+566 ANVEMTGKWEAELAKIE
-579 DRMIPPHGL
+579 RG
-588 EVTYDKTV
+588 E
-596 HILFPASVKYVDLG
+596 AS
-610 SEDLIAGKADGAE
+610 ADGFTHSIEGYTREITAE
-623 NVIRVKAAVKN
+623 
-634 FKKETNMSVITED
+634 
-647 GSFYTFNVKYAKEPL
+647 L
-662 MLNIE
+662 
-667 MADFIH
+667 
-673 DGEAVNRPNN
+673 
-683 AQEIYLKELGKES
+683 LGCERLFS
-696 PMLVHL
+696 
-702 IMKSIHKENKR
+702 HKDSGCQCPKC
-713 KVKHIGSKR
+713 KQGTMQF
-722 FGIQYLMKGIY
+722 FG
-733 VHSDLLY
+733 
-740 FHTEIKNQSNVP
+740 
-752 FDVDYI
+752 
-758 TFKVVDKKV
+758 KVVRCSNK
-767 AKRTAIQEQVLLPV
+767 ECGMPV
-781 RAYNYVVRVAGK
+781 FKQVAGK
-793 KTEQTVFCLPKFTI
+793 LLTDADITDLLTKGKTRTLNGFTSKQGKTFSAAIAFDENFNTKFVFAERKTA
-807 PDDKELVVEMNEKE
+807 EKR
-821 GGRHQSFVVE
+821 G
-831 NSDLVRALTINELS
+831 N
-845 VK
+845 VKRYKK

>member
-1 MKTIIAEKPSVAK
+1 MSQKQQTMKTIIAEKPSVAK

-44 VQPAMPETYG
+44 VQPAMPGTYG

-226 GVVDADSGNILKFTS
+226 GVVDTDSGNILKFTS
-241 ANRWTDKATATDIY
+241 ANRWADKGTATDIY

-291 NTQHGFTA
+291 NSQHGFTA

-412 TSVSAQVDHEVEFGI
+412 TSVSAQVDHDVEFGI
-427 SGSIIRQT
+427 SGSIVRQT

-443 GKNKRQDKDADATDN
+443 EKNNRLDKDADATDN
-458 EVKDQVIPNWQ
+458 EVKEQVIPNWQ

-516 MKDSGIGTPATR
+516 MKDCGIGTPATR

-566 ANVEMTGKWEATF
+566 ANVEMTGKWEAELAKIE
-579 DRMIPPHGL
+579 RG
-588 EVTYDKTV
+588 E
-596 HILFPASVKYVDLG
+596 AS
-610 SEDLIAGKADGAE
+610 ADGFPHSIEGYTREITAE
-623 NVIRVKAAVKN
+623 
-634 FKKETNMSVITED
+634 
-647 GSFYTFNVKYAKEPL
+647 L
-662 MLNIE
+662 
-667 MADFIH
+667 
-673 DGEAVNRPNN
+673 
-683 AQEIYLKELGKES
+683 LGCDRLFSHKDS
-696 PMLVHL
+696 GCQCPKCKQG
-702 IMKSIHKENKR
+702 IMQF
-713 KVKHIGSKR
+713 
-722 FGIQYLMKGIY
+722 FG
-733 VHSDLLY
+733 
-740 FHTEIKNQSNVP
+740 
-752 FDVDYI
+752 
-758 TFKVVDKKV
+758 KVVRCSNK
-767 AKRTAIQEQVLLPV
+767 ECGMPV
-781 RAYNYVVRVAGK
+781 FKQVAGK
-793 KTEQTVFCLPKFTI
+793 LLTDSDITDLLTKGKTRTLNGFTSKQGKPFSAAIAFDEDFNTKFVFAEHKTA
-807 PDDKELVVEMNEKE
+807 EKR
-821 GGRHQSFVVE
+821 G
-831 NSDLVRALTINELS
+831 N
-845 VK
+845 VKRYKK